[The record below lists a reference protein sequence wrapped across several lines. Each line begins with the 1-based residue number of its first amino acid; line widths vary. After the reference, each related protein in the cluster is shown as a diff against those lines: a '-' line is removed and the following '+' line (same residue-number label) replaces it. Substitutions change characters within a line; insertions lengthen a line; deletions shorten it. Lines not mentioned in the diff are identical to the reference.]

1 MFLLP
6 YLKVPELKDI
16 LKEYKLKLGG
26 NKPELIER
34 VKTNIDEN
42 AELPS
47 ICSNFKG
54 NEIIGERNIFYTFI
68 NQLFH

>member
-1 MFLLP
+1 MFLYP

-42 AELPS
+42 AIELPQVYVPS
-47 ICSNFKG
+47 KG
-54 NEIIGERNIFYTFI
+54 MK
-68 NQLFH
+68 